1 MKNWIWVGVGG
12 GLGALARTAL
22 EQVGTYHHLPLNFFL
37 INVLGSFFIGMIM
50 ALSAEWGVLA
60 NQWRLFWGV
69 GVLGGFTT
77 FSTFMLGVHTLW
89 QDTKGLAVLYLTGT
103 LIAGLAAAFGGLVVI
118 REVARMAASRTQLE
132 ETEDEG

>member
-1 MKNWIWVGVGG
+1 
-12 GLGALARTAL
+12 
-22 EQVGTYHHLPLNFFL
+22 
-37 INVLGSFFIGMIM
+37 M

-118 REVARMAASRTQLE
+118 REVARMAASRTQLVE
-132 ETEDEG
+132 IEDEA

>member
-1 MKNWIWVGVGG
+1 M
-12 GLGALARTAL
+12 ARSPRTAL
-22 EQVGTYHHLPLNFFL
+22 EQVGTSHHLPLNFFL

-118 REVARMAASRTQLE
+118 REVARMAASRTQLVE
-132 ETEDEG
+132 IEDEA